1 MLTNFSK
8 WMIYT
13 ASYIVLYPILII
25 KILFKTREEDVTF
38 IEKIQL
44 NFSESREIILVL
56 FGFIFISTLVILIL
70 KKVRPNTRCKAT
82 LKNNVTYEVASFLVP
97 YIVSV
102 LTIDLN
108 WYGWLINIIIYVFFG
123 IVMMYADIVHLCPI
137 FLLLGFKLY
146 KDSNENYVYSKLSKE
161 QYNQLCIE
169 QKDGIEAKTLTGN
182 LALSTVK
189 KF

>member
-56 FGFIFISTLVILIL
+56 LGFIFISTLVILIL
-70 KKVRPNTRCKAT
+70 KKARPNTRCKAT
-82 LKNNVTYEVASFLVP
+82 LKNNVTYEVASFL
-97 YIVSV
+97 S
-102 LTIDLN
+102 
-108 WYGWLINIIIYVFFG
+108 LIHI
-123 IVMMYADIVHLCPI
+123 
-137 FLLLGFKLY
+137 
-146 KDSNENYVYSKLSKE
+146 
-161 QYNQLCIE
+161 
-169 QKDGIEAKTLTGN
+169 
-182 LALSTVK
+182 
-189 KF
+189 